1 MRPCSFA
8 IWRSSLEASWL
19 VWLALVTSGEFGFE
33 REVIEKATLDRIPLP
48 DFDKLTPQQRGEIE
62 PLVDDLQSGKA
73 SWEQVDEWVM
83 RLYGLGHRDLQVILD
98 TLEFSLP
105 FAENK
110 RMAQLEPRSDERERF
125 CEVLGNELRPWCKS
139 DSGPGWWW
147 IRFPR

>member
-1 MRPCSFA
+1 M
-8 IWRSSLEASWL
+8 L

-48 DFDKLTPQQRGEIE
+48 DFEELTPQQRGEIE
-62 PLVDDLQSGKA
+62 PLVEDLQSAKV

-105 FAENK
+105 FAKNK

-125 CEVLGNELRPWCKS
+125 CEVLGDELRPWC
-139 DSGPGWWW
+139 
-147 IRFPR
+147 